1 MDSIEELEELLHDV
15 VEELDNDDSRV
26 AYVAAS
32 ALVIIAEHLTRQ
44 PAEPTFDGADF
55 TTKAGAV
62 FRIPS
67 KLTAAERAAL
77 VRTLGGTAVVEAGN
91 TRAVTGAARDAAR
104 AAASVGSDSVGG
116 FVVGQRVSRPP
127 FGVGVILYFGT
138 DDNAGQYAAVQYDP
152 PAGAKEGTGAIQQE
166 FLKFIQPI
174 GGVPRNDEPLLRDDD
189 PAGDDDIEVS
199 FPIGGKASANDF
211 PDDFDDDDDE
221 DI

>member
-67 KLTAAERAAL
+67 KLSAAERAAL
-77 VRTLGGTAVVEAGN
+77 VRILGGTTVAEAGNVRVIKTEAPATRAADASTNGDTLGGF
-91 TRAVTGAARDAAR
+91 R
-104 AAASVGSDSVGG
+104 
-116 FVVGQRVSRPP
+116 VGQRVTRPP

-166 FLKFIQPI
+166 FLKFIHPL
-174 GGVPRNDEPLLRDDD
+174 GGAPVASGPVLRDDD

-211 PDDFDDDDDE
+211 PDDFDDEDDE